1 MGTKVLCVGTR
12 LGPDAGGIVCFDI
25 DGLSAI
31 TKLIEMGLDH
41 QQVTKK
47 YPEGC

>member
-1 MGTKVLCVGTR
+1 MGPKVLCVGTR
-12 LGPDAGGIVCFDI
+12 LGPDTGGIVCFDI

-31 TKLIEMGLDH
+31 TKLIEIGLDH

-47 YPEGC
+47 CPEGC

>member
-1 MGTKVLCVGTR
+1 MGPKVLCVYTR
-12 LGPDAGGIVCFDI
+12 LGPVEGMIIFLNI

-47 YPEGC
+47 CPEGC